1 LTFLFISAIVFFQSK
16 LEDKMD
22 FNAIIKR
29 VIGIITKPN
38 DEWGTIKNETTT
50 IADMFTKYVLI
61 LAAIPAVAG
70 FIGNL
75 LVGRSIM
82 GFTIRVP
89 FSNSLI
95 WAIMM
100 YVMTLVSLYV
110 TAFIIDALA
119 PSFGSQ
125 KDMVNSMKVAVYAST
140 AAWVA
145 GIFYVIPA
153 LSILVMIA
161 SLYSLYLFF
170 LGIKIVKSPPQDK
183 AVGYFVVVIIV
194 QIILSFVIGFLV
206 AAVAFGKATAFM

>member
-1 LTFLFISAIVFFQSK
+1 
-16 LEDKMD
+16 MD

-38 DEWGTIKNETTT
+38 DEWGIIKNETTT

-75 LVGRSIM
+75 LIGRSVM
-82 GFTIRVP
+82 GFTIRIP

-145 GIFYVIPA
+145 GIFYIIPA

-170 LGIKIVKSPPQDK
+170 LGIKIVKNPPQDK

-206 AAVAFGKATAFM
+206 ATVAFGRATAFM